1 MRKYGLVAIFAGA
14 VVVVD
19 QLTKRMVVESM
30 SLHDSVPVIDS
41 FFHVT
46 YVRNRGGAF
55 SILADLPEWLRLPFF
70 VTVALAAFAALLYFL
85 RGVSMQQKLLLFAL
99 AGILGGAAGNFID
112 RITTGTVVD
121 FLDVHWRGF
130 HWPAFNVA
138 DSFITVGTVVVL
150 LHSLLAKEE

>member
-1 MRKYGLVAIFAGA
+1 MRKYGLVAIVAGA
-14 VVVVD
+14 VVLLD
-19 QLTKRMVVESM
+19 QITKRAVVESM

-41 FFHVT
+41 FFHIT

-55 SILADLPEWLRLPFF
+55 SIFADLPEWLRIPFF
-70 VTVALAAFAALLYFL
+70 ASVALVAFAALFYFL
-85 RGVSMQQKLLLFAL
+85 RGVGLQQKLLLVAL

-112 RITTGTVVD
+112 RITEGTVVD

-138 DSFITVGTVVVL
+138 DSFITVGTVIVL
-150 LHSLLAKEE
+150 LYSLLAKEE